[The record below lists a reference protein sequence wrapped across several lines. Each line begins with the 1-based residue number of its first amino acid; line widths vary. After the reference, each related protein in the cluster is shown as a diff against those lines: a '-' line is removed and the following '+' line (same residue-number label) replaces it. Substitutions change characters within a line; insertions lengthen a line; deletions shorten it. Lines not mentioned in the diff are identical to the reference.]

1 MILKLEKQSVH
12 PILIIYQGLR
22 AGQRTDQLAKIR

>member
-12 PILIIYQGLR
+12 PILIIYQIVEDR
-22 AGQRTDQLAKIR
+22 VNVWTNS